1 MSDAKAKAEARR
13 AKILARE
20 SNRISAAK
28 GENEVVEQEQFDDEK
43 QKGRP
48 LAARRNLVKSL
59 KSSNESSSSNNLNEI
74 NETSEDKK
82 IDESTNESSNKV
94 SEIKKDENEEPKLV
108 ITPQSTKLI
117 EKEIAEK
124 TAKFDKNVLDK
135 SDSKNKKA
143 VKKPVNP
150 NSLLSSPFQVVHAM
164 KIIRL
169 LGVIAIGMIMGYRSA
184 KYHSKVITSLA
195 VYNPKLLNT
204 TLKQASKLT
213 VTNQDDMIISDDEYL
228 NESRNKL
235 KQFINKE
242 QVIKS
247 EPITEDINLDINV
260 NELANLIKSKQSFST
275 VLKNGTWIGWIIDY
289 FIRQAESTITA
300 VSLSWWITSLF
311 HPLANKLLSSNIF
324 TNNNTNKGSNILSKL
339 LDLYAKGI
347 EGLVDGTLNTIGD
360 LALHWVVIVTTSLVV
375 TFFFSDTNTITIPTH
390 NEL

>member
-20 SNRISAAK
+20 NNRLSAAK
-28 GENEVVEQEQFDDEK
+28 GEKEVVEQEQLDDEK

-48 LAARRNLVKSL
+48 LAARRNLVKTL
-59 KSSNESSSSNNLNEI
+59 KSSNDSSSSNNLNEI
-74 NETSEDKK
+74 NESSEDKTTK
-82 IDESTNESSNKV
+82 QTDEPTDESANKESEV
-94 SEIKKDENEEPKLV
+94 KKEENGEPKLI
-108 ITPQSTKLI
+108 ITPHSTKLI

-135 SDSKNKKA
+135 SDSKKKA

-150 NSLLSSPFQVVHAM
+150 NSLITSPFQVVHAM

-169 LGVIAIGMIMGYRSA
+169 LGVIVIGVIMGYRSA

-228 NESRNKL
+228 NESRDKL

-242 QVIKS
+242 QVTKS
-247 EPITEDINLDINV
+247 DSITEDINLDINV

-275 VLKNGTWIGWIIDY
+275 VLKNGKPNQLLQLLVYHGGSRAY
-289 FIRQAESTITA
+289 FI
-300 VSLSWWITSLF
+300 
-311 HPLANKLLSSNIF
+311 H
-324 TNNNTNKGSNILSKL
+324 
-339 LDLYAKGI
+339 
-347 EGLVDGTLNTIGD
+347 
-360 LALHWVVIVTTSLVV
+360 
-375 TFFFSDTNTITIPTH
+375 
-390 NEL
+390 